1 MTFQPLLLAPMINF
15 QIFLTT
21 YYKCSS
27 FQGEQLRKILPLF
40 SVSTI
45 AKEILNQMLQEM
57 DSDIHTP
64 VNNPHYYPLQG
75 A

>member
-1 MTFQPLLLAPMINF
+1 MMLLKPLLGIPIKPK
-15 QIFLTT
+15 T
-21 YYKCSS
+21 
-27 FQGEQLRKILPLF
+27 
-40 SVSTI
+40 
-45 AKEILNQMLQEM
+45 ILNQMLWEM